1 MCKAKW
7 EAVHGQKQ
15 ITGRKPNMRKG
26 EKLRPISNQGE
37 ASFYC
42 SSKESCNT
50 GYLKCWVNGF
60 VYSARLGLTVWN
72 RQSWEPSNSAQLKWL
87 HAPVLGTLVFCLFVC
102 CLLFIGTQSQ
112 EQTCEGSG
120 DIRTRGGRSAVIC
133 CLLDMAWL
141 LYPQTHRSNGCLH
154 ETCSRPINNLS
165 QSREGNMRLQFSLR
179 AIDFN
184 VYLG

>member
-1 MCKAKW
+1 MVRSKSREESPIW
-7 EAVHGQKQ
+7 EKERSSDPSVIRG
-15 ITGRKPNMRKG
+15 KPASTVPLRKG
-26 EKLRPISNQGE
+26 
-37 ASFYC
+37 
-42 SSKESCNT
+42 CNT
-50 GYLKCWVNGF
+50 GCLKCWVNGC
-60 VYSARLGLTVWN
+60 VCSARLGLTVWN
-72 RQSWEPSNSAQLKWL
+72 RQSWEPSSSAQLKWL
-87 HAPVLGTLVFCLFVC
+87 HSPVLGTLVFCLFVC

-120 DIRTRGGRSAVIC
+120 DIKTRGGRSAVIC

-141 LYPQTHRSNGCLH
+141 LYPQTHRSNGCLR
-154 ETCSRPINNLS
+154 ETCSRPINSLS